1 MLSVVGEGRQE
12 PGRANGMVSARAIT
26 EALGGKWQGRYGL
39 CRCPAH
45 ADGNPSLKIRDSD
58 TRGIDVH
65 CFAGCD
71 WKDIKNEL
79 RRLGLMAGKV
89 VSRDA
94 IAAQPIEEP
103 KKVDWSLWHR
113 AVPLPG
119 TLGETYFT
127 QHRKLKIG
135 VLEHALR
142 YHPVH
147 RMIVALMTD
156 PVTNEPT
163 GVHRTLLNVEGKKI
177 ERKMLGRQ
185 GVVRITPDEDVT
197 YGLGIA
203 EGIEDAISVALD
215 WGPAW
220 AATSAGAIE
229 RFPVLSGI
237 DHLTIFAD
245 SDGPGLRAAHKCAD
259 RWIAGGHEAPTQIL

>member
-1 MLSVVGEGRQE
+1 MD
-12 PGRANGMVSARAIT
+12 ARAIT
-26 EALGGKWQGRYGL
+26 KALGGKWAGRYGL
-39 CRCPAH
+39 ARCPVH
-45 ADGNPSLKIRDSD
+45 ADSTPSLKISDS
-58 TRGIDVH
+58 THRGIDVH

-79 RRLGLMAGKV
+79 RRQGLLNGSFSAERVIPAPAEDEHKN
-89 VSRDA
+89 
-94 IAAQPIEEP
+94 IAPAL
-103 KKVDWSLWHR
+103 SLWR
-113 AVPLPG
+113 GSVPLPG

-127 QHRKLKIG
+127 EHRGLKIG
-135 VLEHALR
+135 DLNLEHAIR

-147 RMIVALMTD
+147 RMVVALMTD
-156 PVTNEPT
+156 AISNDPI
-163 GVHRTLLNVEGKKI
+163 GIHRTFLDANGKKR

-197 YGLGIA
+197 LGLGIA
-203 EGIEDAISVALD
+203 EGIEDALAIALE

-237 DHLTIFAD
+237 EHLTIFAD
-245 SDGPGLRAAHKCAD
+245 ADSAGTRAARVCAD
-259 RWIAGGHEAPTQIL
+259 RWIAAGQEAQISNL

>member
-1 MLSVVGEGRQE
+1 MD
-12 PGRANGMVSARAIT
+12 ARAIT
-26 EALGGKWQGRYGL
+26 AALGGKWAGRYGL
-39 CRCPAH
+39 ARCPVH
-45 ADGNPSLKIRDSD
+45 ADSTPSLKISD
-58 TRGIDVH
+58 CDHRGIDVH

-79 RRLGLMAGKV
+79 RRQGLLNDNFSAE
-89 VSRDA
+89 RA
-94 IAAQPIEEP
+94 IPDPPEDENKNIAPAL
-103 KKVDWSLWHR
+103 SLWR
-113 AVPLPG
+113 ESVPRPG

-127 QHRKLKIG
+127 EHRGLKIG
-135 VLEHALR
+135 DLNLEHAIR
-142 YHPVH
+142 YHSVH
-147 RMIVALMTD
+147 RMVIALMTD
-156 PVTNEPT
+156 AISNEPV
-163 GVHRTLLNVEGKKI
+163 GIHRTFLDANGKKR

-203 EGIEDAISVALD
+203 EGVEDALAIALD

-237 DHLTIFAD
+237 EHLTIFAD
-245 SDGPGLRAAHKCAD
+245 ADSAGTRAARVCAD
-259 RWIAGGHEAPTQIL
+259 RWIAAGQEAQISNL